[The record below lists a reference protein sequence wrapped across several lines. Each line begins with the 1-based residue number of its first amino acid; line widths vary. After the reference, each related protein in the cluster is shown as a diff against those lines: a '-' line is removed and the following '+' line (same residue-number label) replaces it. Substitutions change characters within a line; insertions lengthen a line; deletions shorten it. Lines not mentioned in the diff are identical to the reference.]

1 MGKERAHG
9 WRKGPAM
16 WFWIIAGILVL
27 LLVVGAWLWDR
38 RHGTS
43 GSTIG
48 DRPPNVTSPYDL
60 GDGGFS
66 L

>member
-1 MGKERAHG
+1 
-9 WRKGPAM
+9 M
-16 WFWIIAGILVL
+16 WFWIIAGIVLL

-38 RHGTS
+38 RHGIG

-48 DRPPNVTSPYDL
+48 DRSPNVTSPYDL